1 MTIAETIFT
10 MSNDVTVGKIAL
22 REAAYISVSGL
33 PSGTGAGP
41 TRNDMIEVKQSTAVE
56 VRVYMKG
63 TDTER
68 GLSGGSSTM
77 VVNLC
82 KTGESSHSVIAPAI
96 TDLGYGWYA
105 LALTTT
111 HTNTLGIATFHI
123 TMTGA
128 FSNDELTLNVIAIN
142 KQDAVRMGLTALP
155 NATAGANTGL
165 PVVGTQVP
173 NATAGANAGLPVVGT
188 QIPLA
193 AAGVSTGLP
202 VLDANLNSAADLQ
215 RWIGTAPSALSSGL
229 VQATTQAING
239 TSTTAISTA
248 LLDASLTGHA
258 TAGTVGGALTT
269 AAAFSTAAVATAVLD
284 ALLTDHAVEGSVAD
298 GVALA
303 ASLLQ
308 GNYVVDQTDTSDPNG
323 QTSARLRCFRTGVA
337 AAAATD
343 GGVGEG
349 EFATFVA
356 TTEYS
361 GVNKILT
368 HRVARQ

>member
-1 MTIAETIFT
+1 
-10 MSNDVTVGKIAL
+10 
-22 REAAYISVSGL
+22 
-33 PSGTGAGP
+33 
-41 TRNDMIEVKQSTAVE
+41 MIEVKQSTAVE

-68 GLSGGSSTM
+68 GLPGGASTM

-82 KTGESSHSVIAPAI
+82 KTGEGSHSVIAPAI

-128 FSNDELTLNVIAIN
+128 FSNDELTLNVIAID
-142 KQDAVRMGLTALP
+142 KQDTVRMGLTALP
-155 NATAGANTGL
+155 NAAAGANTGL

-173 NATAGANAGLPVVGT
+173 NATAGANTGLPVVGT

-229 VQATTQAING
+229 VQVTTQAING

-248 LLDASLTGHA
+248 LLDASLSGHA
-258 TAGTVGGALTT
+258 TAGTTGAALT
-269 AAAFSTAAVATAVLD
+269 AAAALSTSAIAGAVLD